1 MRCERVKVP
10 MRRGVKSL
18 RVSGMEREPMI
29 DIGK

>member
-18 RVSGMEREPMI
+18 RVSGMEREPI
-29 DIGK
+29 VAD